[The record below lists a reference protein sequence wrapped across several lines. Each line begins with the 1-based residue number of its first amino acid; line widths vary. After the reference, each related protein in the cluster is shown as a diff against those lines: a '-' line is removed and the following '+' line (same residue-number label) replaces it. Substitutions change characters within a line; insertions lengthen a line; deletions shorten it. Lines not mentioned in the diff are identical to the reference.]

1 MRRPK
6 AAWSYLWKARR
17 PITTTAVP
25 PCSWLGCLS
34 AADPPMREVTMR
46 LVLGDAMKAWQFLSP
61 SRQGS
66 AEMRSFSSQTLRHRI
81 PADTAAR
88 LLIWQHAPEDE
99 GICALFTAKK
109 AVTVLACSA
118 EWRAS
123 SAENNSGACT
133 ASSSGCGPGCVDQ
146 SLARRNLL
154 TATVP

>member
-17 PITTTAVP
+17 PITTATAP

-34 AADPPMREVTMR
+34 AADPPIREVTMR

-81 PADTAAR
+81 PVDTAAR
-88 LLIWQHAPEDE
+88 LLVWQHAPEAED
-99 GICALFTAKK
+99 ICALFAVKK
-109 AVTVLACSA
+109 VVFACTA